1 MYMQTDNRRFEGC
14 SCICK
19 LIIVGMRIA
28 HVYA

>member
-1 MYMQTDNRRFEGC
+1 MYMQTDNRRHEDC

-19 LIIVGMRIA
+19 LIIVDMRVA